1 MTTRARTLK
10 ISGVTV
16 DVVRKAIK
24 NLHLGVY
31 PPDGRVRVAAPLAVS
46 DAAVRVAVIGKLRW
60 IRKQQVAFLR
70 QSRETQREMVRG
82 ESHYYL
88 GQRYRL
94 QIVETDGRCN
104 VIIRKSGIMELH
116 VRESQTAEQRERVL
130 WRWYRERFDERVPRL
145 LEKWQARL
153 GVKVGAWGVKKMK
166 TKWGSCN
173 PKERRIWL
181 NRELLKKPP
190 ECLEYLVV
198 HEMLHL
204 LTRHH
209 DERFFA
215 LLDRHL
221 PKWNSTRKLLNAAPL
236 GHAEWAY

>member
-1 MTTRARTLK
+1 V
-10 ISGVTV
+10 I
-16 DVVRKAIK
+16 VRK
-24 NLHLGVY
+24 N
-31 PPDGRVRVAAPLAVS
+31 
-46 DAAVRVAVIGKLRW
+46 
-60 IRKQQVAFLR
+60 
-70 QSRETQREMVRG
+70 
-82 ESHYYL
+82 
-88 GQRYRL
+88 
-94 QIVETDGRCN
+94 
-104 VIIRKSGIMELH
+104 GIMELH
-116 VRESQTAEQRERVL
+116 VRASQTADQRERVL
-130 WRWYRERFDERVPRL
+130 WRWYRERFDELIPSL
-145 LEKWQARL
+145 LEKWQAKL

-204 LTRHH
+204 MTRHH
-209 DERFFA
+209 DERFFT

-221 PKWNSTRKLLNAAPL
+221 PKWKSTRRLLNAAPL